1 MLIEFLEVENATKK
15 KKKKKKKKV
24 YSFLIQIVP

>member
-15 KKKKKKKKV
+15 KKKKKV